1 MSPKDDDLI
10 WSSVLCSTY
19 DKVTEHIWEIV
30 LPNTD
35 ENVRDM
41 VSNRIFANPAISEIR
56 RLVWAKTYFIATE

>member
-41 VSNRIFANPAISEIR
+41 SEIR